1 MYLQPEAIGCIVHQA
16 NKALCEVLGDDSH
29 KDWVVTIPDIKEVTV
44 AGIVD
49 IVNNPDMTSKDLFEN
64 WKKDKISRGY
74 SFGPVKDDVAKTHPS
89 LVDYDKLPPEQRI
102 KDVLLLAIVKA
113 ISGFQDNSM

>member
-16 NKALCEVLGDDSH
+16 NKALCEVLGDDSQ
-29 KDWVVTIPDIKEVTV
+29 KDWVVTIPD
-44 AGIVD
+44 
-49 IVNNPDMTSKDLFEN
+49 
-64 WKKDKISRGY
+64 
-74 SFGPVKDDVAKTHPS
+74 
-89 LVDYDKLPPEQRI
+89 I